1 MTTHAL
7 RTWTPLPKP
16 LMAYM
21 AGEAVHVLAFGFDRD
36 TMLYVTTTGRVVEAA
51 VIEVIVQ

>member
-1 MTTHAL
+1 
-7 RTWTPLPKP
+7 
-16 LMAYM
+16 MAYM
-21 AGEAVHVLAFGFDRD
+21 AGEVVHVLAFGFDRD

>member
-21 AGEAVHVLAFGFDRD
+21 AGEVVHVLAFGFDRD